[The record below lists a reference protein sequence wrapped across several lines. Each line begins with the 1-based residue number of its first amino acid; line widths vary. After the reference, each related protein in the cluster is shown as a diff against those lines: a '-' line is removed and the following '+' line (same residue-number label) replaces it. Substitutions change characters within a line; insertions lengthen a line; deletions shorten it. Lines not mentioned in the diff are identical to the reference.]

1 MLYVMLAV
9 MTAAMLYVGRM
20 VDRMRADL
28 ATAEA
33 AVARLG
39 ARVERLERRP
49 LAPGRASEV
58 VGRRFA
64 DVPSVAEYLD
74 ERGRTIAGLGRPG
87 PLEREPA
94 GGSEVG
100 R

>member
-39 ARVERLERRP
+39 ARVEKLERRP
-49 LAPGRASEV
+49 LAPGRVSEV

-64 DVPSVAEYLD
+64 DVPSVAD
-74 ERGRTIAGLGRPG
+74 PVDPRGRTWVGLGRPG

-94 GGSEVG
+94 EKGEV